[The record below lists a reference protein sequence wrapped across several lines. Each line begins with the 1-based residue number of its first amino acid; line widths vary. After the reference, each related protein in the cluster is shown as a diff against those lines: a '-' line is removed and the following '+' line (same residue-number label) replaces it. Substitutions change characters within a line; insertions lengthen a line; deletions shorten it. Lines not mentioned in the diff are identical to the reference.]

1 MKVTIEGTLEQ
12 VSEALGV
19 ASKPEPTRYRMPRK
33 RTKEPWPRYNQAND
47 RAEIFRCRE
56 IVSQA
61 FKRARSAGDKEQM
74 AVFLRMLQTKP
85 PLPADWITDAEM
97 YRRSEDAKDNI

>member
-19 ASKPEPTRYRMPRK
+19 SSKPTIERYRMPRR
-33 RTKEPWPRYNQAND
+33 RTKETGPRYHQSDD
-47 RAEIFRCRE
+47 RAEISRRRE

-61 FKRARSAGDKEQM
+61 FKRARAAGDKEQM

-97 YRRSEDAKDNI
+97 YRRSEDAQDNI